1 MPTKKDYLPLPEG
14 YPPTLSLLRR
24 MEQEFEG
31 SLGRPRVSVVVV
43 NHDGVDFLW
52 HCLFALKTQTYLP
65 HEIILV
71 DNGSEDTSVSFVKA
85 NYPQVKIMECQ
96 ENFGFAMGSNLG
108 AKYATGDLVVLLNN
122 DAVVTPD
129 WLARMVSDFQ
139 EHWPKVGVLASAV
152 KSNKGVEE
160 NRKEDQWTLNLL
172 GNPVEG
178 YFEDPQAVFYPEG
191 CSLMYAR
198 FLAPE
203 GPFDPDYFIYQED
216 VYLGWRFR
224 LQNRQVRKSPDAK
237 VFHEPGGT
245 MSKFQGW
252 KTVYYQTRNR
262 WLNLF
267 LFYET
272 GNLLKILP
280 WIVGEALGR
289 LAQSLGLGF
298 NFFLGNFFAVTWILS
313 HPLAI
318 YRKRHVLQEK
328 RKACDIAVLKFLSGR
343 VSRDKGLLSRGL
355 NFLSLAYCLVV
366 GLEVMEFSK
375 ES

>member
-1 MPTKKDYLPLPEG
+1 
-14 YPPTLSLLRR
+14 
-24 MEQEFEG
+24 
-31 SLGRPRVSVVVV
+31 
-43 NHDGVDFLW
+43 
-52 HCLFALKTQTYLP
+52 LKTQTYLP
-65 HEIILV
+65 DEIILV

-85 NYPQVKIMECQ
+85 NYPQVKVLECQ
-96 ENFGFAMGSNLG
+96 ENFGFALGSNLG
-108 AKYATGDLVVLLNN
+108 AKTATGDLVVLLNN

-129 WLARMVSDFQ
+129 WLIRMVADFQ
-139 EHWPKVGVLASAV
+139 EHWPRVGVLASEV

-178 YFEDPQAVFYPEG
+178 YFEDPQTVFYPEG
-191 CSLMYAR
+191 CALMYAR

-224 LQNRQVRKSPDAK
+224 LQNRQVRKAPDAK

-262 WLNLF
+262 WMNLF

-272 GNLLKILP
+272 GNLIKIFP
-280 WIVGEALGR
+280 WIAAEALGR
-289 LAQSLGLGF
+289 MAKSLGSGF
-298 NFFLGNFFAVTWILS
+298 NFFLGNLFAVVWILT

-318 YRKRHVLQEK
+318 YHKRRALQEK
-328 RKACDIAVLKFLSGR
+328 RKARDRVVLRLLSGR
-343 VSRDKGLLSRGL
+343 VSRDKGLFSRWL

-366 GLEVMEFSK
+366 GLEVLEFSK

>member
-1 MPTKKDYLPLPEG
+1 KPVKRLSVPEKHSPKKIVSFKPVRKIIEPSSLPAKKDYLPLPEG

-31 SLGRPRVSVVVV
+31 SLRRPRVSVVVV

-71 DNGSEDTSVSFVKA
+71 DNDS
-85 NYPQVKIMECQ
+85 
-96 ENFGFAMGSNLG
+96 
-108 AKYATGDLVVLLNN
+108 
-122 DAVVTPD
+122 VVTPD

-203 GPFDPDYFIYQED
+203 GPFD
-216 VYLGWRFR
+216 
-224 LQNRQVRKSPDAK
+224 
-237 VFHEPGGT
+237 
-245 MSKFQGW
+245 
-252 KTVYYQTRNR
+252 
-262 WLNLF
+262 
-267 LFYET
+267 
-272 GNLLKILP
+272 
-280 WIVGEALGR
+280 
-289 LAQSLGLGF
+289 
-298 NFFLGNFFAVTWILS
+298 
-313 HPLAI
+313 
-318 YRKRHVLQEK
+318 
-328 RKACDIAVLKFLSGR
+328 
-343 VSRDKGLLSRGL
+343 
-355 NFLSLAYCLVV
+355 
-366 GLEVMEFSK
+366 
-375 ES
+375 